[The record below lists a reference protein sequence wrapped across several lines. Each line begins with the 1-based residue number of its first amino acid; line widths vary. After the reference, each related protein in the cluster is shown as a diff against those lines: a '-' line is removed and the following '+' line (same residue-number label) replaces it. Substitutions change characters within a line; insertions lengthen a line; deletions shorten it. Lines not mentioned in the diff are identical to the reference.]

1 MALAVSLFTSCAC
14 AYTILPRKAPALAL
28 MSSRRSTIAVGASEM
43 ADGSQP
49 ARDNAYITKLMM
61 VRGGN
66 NEEDATDIESDYDS
80 ESDEEVIETKSTA
93 YSPKEIENAKRQ
105 ASLSQQSRNFGIA
118 TALWSSL
125 FFDSILNKAKR
136 LDLFPSVAIGE
147 ATSAVVSNLVPTACL
162 ASGFAFASGVSFLL
176 WRDFDVRS
184 EMMDDGE
191 GIKKGDWFLS
201 LSSFVDGER
210 DDESDKIASRTR
222 KWLYF
227 HLGLFGLLNLGAH
240 AGYYFSEASPFLGL
254 SAAAINVHNTLA
266 VANAL
271 LKEVSLQDLATQVI
285 GWPLRL
291 FNSRD
296 DDAKS
301 RVDAVSFLF
310 QLSSVAFWV
319 RCIPACRTIISLARE
334 LLAGTDLS
342 SVVNNSRQLSLN
354 IASLGR
360 LTLAA
365 GVSQVLFSSRV
376 NSISDRIRQHPF
388 FAVLSGISSL
398 TCFGVGGSLMF
409 SSLKSGLDVSTILS
423 KTVPFDGVLLVL
435 MGLISGYNSALGISE
450 SLKRLKE

>member
-1 MALAVSLFTSCAC
+1 
-14 AYTILPRKAPALAL
+14 
-28 MSSRRSTIAVGASEM
+28 MSSI
-43 ADGSQP
+43 
-49 ARDNAYITKLMM
+49 
-61 VRGGN
+61 
-66 NEEDATDIESDYDS
+66 
-80 ESDEEVIETKSTA
+80 
-93 YSPKEIENAKRQ
+93 
-105 ASLSQQSRNFGIA
+105 
-118 TALWSSL
+118 
-125 FFDSILNKAKR
+125 
-136 LDLFPSVAIGE
+136 
-147 ATSAVVSNLVPTACL
+147 
-162 ASGFAFASGVSFLL
+162 GFAFASGVSFLL

-184 EMMDDGE
+184 ELMDDGE

-210 DDESDKIASRTR
+210 DDETDKIASRTR

-319 RCIPACRTIISLARE
+319 RCIPACRTIISLARG

-423 KTVPFDGVLLVL
+423 NTVPFDGVLLVL